1 MTFRAINIDREHP
14 NSIRDNEQT
23 QERVFARPLAKAGQ
37 VTEYNEYQ
45 EYSTNSLRISTT

>member
-1 MTFRAINIDREHP
+1 MTFGAINIDREHP

-37 VTEYNEYQ
+37 VMETIANK
-45 EYSTNSLRISTT
+45 